1 LTSTRGSYVGTGCA
15 AMFSVKC
22 PAFPLPSEP
31 IMSCARSRRAPD
43 LLTCTGRHRVG
54 TGWLAGLLALFFVST
69 AIAASVQLR
78 PEEPA
83 RLHVG
88 DVAVVRVASAP
99 QYFVGSAGTALMLMK
114 RTEERGTTVYRY
126 RAVAPGN
133 QTLVLTPR
141 DPGPDGCISC
151 VTVHY
156 FITVAR

>member
-1 LTSTRGSYVGTGCA
+1 
-15 AMFSVKC
+15 
-22 PAFPLPSEP
+22 
-31 IMSCARSRRAPD
+31 MSCARSHRIPDVRTSTGGRRV
-43 LLTCTGRHRVG
+43 R
-54 TGWLAGLLALFFVST
+54 TGWLSGLLAIFFAST

-88 DVAVVRVASAP
+88 DVAVVRVASANH
-99 QYFVGSAGTALMLMK
+99 YVVGSAGMALKLLK
-114 RTEERGTTVYRY
+114 RTEERDTTVYRY